1 MLDGFRKGCGV
12 MCLSLLCRSLCIQYM
27 RHQSSRQIPW
37 TDDFGVTSTRH
48 VESRCFHHC
57 LYVIELNVPPGGTLN
72 THYRMLLFYGF
83 DESVQELKCP
93 DNLKAA
99 LRSCI
104 RAHARSL
111 PQLKNQGMHPHEVLS
126 EPIPWE
132 ATTLLHQELHC
143 VQRAD
148 GVAFEANMFSLE
160 LTQGLYRQQLCGFT
174 SLPCLAL
181 AAEKDMVVVN
191 ISGGKCDQEGTSSY
205 GKRFGCNPDEP
216 HNCFPTA
223 LGRHFF
229 SRQPDDNSNYLYMTD
244 KQAADYECKR
254 AALVA
259 RNEGSSEPTRVRCNG
274 PHTRFRRHISR
285 VIHRMHKANSAVF
298 GGVRAKRITPH
309 SFKRVGYRQARRCPS
324 IRQEHLSARA
334 GVCLF

>member
-1 MLDGFRKGCGV
+1 VLWC
-12 MCLSLLCRSLCIQYM
+12 S
-27 RHQSSRQIPW
+27 
-37 TDDFGVTSTRH
+37 
-48 VESRCFHHC
+48 HHC
-57 LYVIELNVPPGGTLN
+57 LFYFYLNPPGGTLN

-83 DESVQELKCP
+83 DDTVPNLKCP

-99 LRSCI
+99 LRACI

-132 ATTLLHQELHC
+132 ATTLLHQQLHG
-143 VQRAD
+143 VQRVD
-148 GVAFEANMFSLE
+148 GVAFEANMFSLQ

-181 AAEKDMVVVN
+181 AAEGDMVVVN
-191 ISGGKCDQEGTSSY
+191 IAGGKCDQEGTFSY
-205 GKRFGCNPDEP
+205 GKRFACNPDEP

-223 LGRHFF
+223 LGRHLF
-229 SRQPDDNSNYLYMTD
+229 SRQPDDKSNYIYMTD
-244 KQAADYECKR
+244 TQAADYERKR
-254 AALVA
+254 AVLLA
-259 RNEGSSEPTRVRCNG
+259 RNECSDEPIRVRCNG
-274 PHTRFRRHISR
+274 PHTRFRRHMSK
-285 VIHRMHKANSAVF
+285 VIHRMHSRNPAVF
-298 GGVRAKRITPH
+298 GGVRAKRVTPH

-334 GVCLF
+334 GVCAYSNIFV